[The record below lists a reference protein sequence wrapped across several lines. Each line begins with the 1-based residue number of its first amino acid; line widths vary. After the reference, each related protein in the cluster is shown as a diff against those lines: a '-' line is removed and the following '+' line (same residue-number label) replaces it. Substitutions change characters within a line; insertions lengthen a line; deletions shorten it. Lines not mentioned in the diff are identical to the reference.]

1 MSKKIILLFSVFSIL
16 TFPAQTKKLYGMTF
30 RGGISDKGTLFEY
43 DYNTNENIK
52 KIDFNG
58 AGNGTNPAGS
68 LIQASNGK
76 LYGLTEYGGAYNNG
90 VLFEYDL
97 DTGTLTKKYEFQNT
111 SNGKVPTGHLIQAT
125 NGKLYG
131 LAQYGGVNN
140 NGALFEYDPITS
152 IYIKKVDFNSTNG
165 NRPMGSLLQASNGK
179 VYGTTGFG
187 GNTDSGVLFEFDI
200 NTGVLTK
207 KVNFLNY
214 DHGSQPTGDLLQ
226 AADGNLYGAT
236 NDKGYN
242 GWGTIYK
249 YNIAT
254 NTITQIKSFEYSH
267 GTKSTGTLMQA
278 TNGSL
283 YGMTMYGG
291 AHNNGVLYELNPGTN
306 LYSKKVDFNE
316 DTIGGMPFGSLMQAS
331 NNKVYGMT
339 YWGGSTSDGVIFE
352 YDLSN
357 EVLTKKYDFNN
368 INNGRNPYRS
378 YLIEV
383 NVNTNLSVKENASP
397 TISIYPNP
405 VGNIINIKDLN
416 KDVLSNTIELND
428 SSGKL
433 VLQKVIRNSNEK
445 IDVSHLNSGIYFMSI
460 GKKFFK
466 KIIKK

>member
-1 MSKKIILLFSVFSIL
+1 MSKKIILLFSVLSISLFS
-16 TFPAQTKKLYGMTF
+16 AQTKKLYGMTF
-30 RGGISDKGTLFEY
+30 RGGTSDKGTLFEY
-43 DYNTNENIK
+43 DYNTNENVK

-58 AGNGTNPAGS
+58 TGNGTNPAGS

-97 DTGTLTKKYEFQNT
+97 DTGILTKKYEFQAAT
-111 SNGKVPTGHLIQAT
+111 SGKVPTGHLIQAS

-131 LAQYGGVNN
+131 LAQYGGLNN

-152 IYIKKVDFNSTNG
+152 TYAKKVDFNSTNG

-207 KVNFLNY
+207 KVNFLSYN
-214 DHGSQPTGDLLQ
+214 HGSQPTGDLLQ
-226 AADGNLYGAT
+226 ATDGDLYGAT
-236 NDKGYN
+236 NDKGYD

-254 NTITQIKSFEYSH
+254 NTITQLKSFEYSQ

-278 TNGSL
+278 SNGAL

-291 AHNNGVLYELNPGTN
+291 SHNNGVLYELNPVTN
-306 LYSKKVDFNE
+306 TFTKKVDFNE

-331 NNKVYGMT
+331 NSKVYGMT

-352 YDLSN
+352 YDLST
-357 EVLTKKYDFNN
+357 ETFTKKYDFNN
-368 INNGRNPYRS
+368 VNNGRNPYRS

-383 NVNTNLSVKENASP
+383 NVNTNLSVKENVLP
-397 TISIYPNP
+397 TMSVYPNP
-405 VGNIINIKDLN
+405 VDNIINIKDLG
-416 KDVLSNTIELND
+416 KDVLNSNIELTD
-428 SSGKL
+428 STGRL
-433 VLQKVIRNSNEK
+433 VLQKVIRNSNETLD
-445 IDVSHLNSGIYFMSI
+445 ISQLNPGIYYISI
-460 GKKFFK
+460 GKKIGK